1 MLPNLPYKANY
12 NREIW
17 FLSSALAPF
26 YQRKS
31 VLFPSGLLLLLEA
44 RKSRASFLF
53 CTNLERNEKML
64 YTKEVNFNKNNF
76 ELERT
81 FRERFEAVSDL
92 PTYTKL
98 EELRD
103 NCLRSYKGIG
113 IIAEI
118 AKEYIEK
125 VNSMTLEEF
134 RRWAEKTLSA

>member
-1 MLPNLPYKANY
+1 
-12 NREIW
+12 
-17 FLSSALAPF
+17 
-26 YQRKS
+26 
-31 VLFPSGLLLLLEA
+31 
-44 RKSRASFLF
+44 
-53 CTNLERNEKML
+53 ML